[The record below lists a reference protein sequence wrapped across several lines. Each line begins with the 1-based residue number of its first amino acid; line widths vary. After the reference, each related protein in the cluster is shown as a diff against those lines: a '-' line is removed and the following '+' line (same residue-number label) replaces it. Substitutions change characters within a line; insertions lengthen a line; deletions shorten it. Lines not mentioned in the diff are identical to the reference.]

1 LVCHSIL
8 PLRDNRSNEAASA
21 EGKHSAESI
30 FGGQSP
36 LSTAPSS
43 PTSERDKPLP
53 TDGLNEMTDADL
65 EPVIRGLL
73 ELTRSQQRLNGP
85 DDELTSET
93 ALVAN
98 PSLGDTERVDDDDQS
113 VPRFAQSSRPASLS
127 QEAEESVAD
136 EPIVEESK
144 VEQHVIEAPIKG
156 ALVVEQ
162 PVVEQ
167 PVVEQPVVE
176 QPVVEQPV
184 VEQPVVEQP
193 VEEQPVEEQ
202 PVEEQPVEEQP
213 VVENPVVEEPIE
225 VKTPEEV
232 AQAESRDEEPQPP
245 SMPDLDTVMNDPP
258 ASPPKLEAQ
267 IDLPIQAQP
276 AVPIL
281 GDEDISILFPDQPS
295 AGSIDIPWMDLD
307 PTLSLQDIL
316 EAESLSEPLTA
327 AATSQP
333 VDLAEP
339 KESMQMLQ
347 PAQPTQSVHSVQVP
361 PNQPDPR
368 QTAIS
373 SSATA
378 SGLALPPQRAS
389 RPVTRLRKIAPALP
403 EKLPEPI
410 LQPSEN
416 GVRARGTAAAP
427 ASVSFAWSSDTCTW
441 TLLIYYSRCSGSAVP
456 TWSRRLNARYRKL
469 P

>member
-1 LVCHSIL
+1 MVCHSIL

-53 TDGLNEMTDADL
+53 TDGLNEMADADL

-167 PVVEQPVVE
+167 PAVK
-176 QPVVEQPV
+176 
-184 VEQPVVEQP
+184 
-193 VEEQPVEEQ
+193 Q

-281 GDEDISILFPDQPS
+281 GDEDISILFPDQPP

-316 EAESLSEPLTA
+316 EAESLSEPLAA

-427 ASVSFAWSSDTCTW
+427 VSVSFAWSSDTCTW

>member
-136 EPIVEESK
+136 EAIVEESK

-176 QPVVEQPV
+176 QPVA
-184 VEQPVVEQP
+184 
-193 VEEQPVEEQ
+193 
-202 PVEEQPVEEQP
+202 EQPVEEQP

-281 GDEDISILFPDQPS
+281 GDEDISILFPDQPP

-316 EAESLSEPLTA
+316 EAESLSEPLAA

>member
-1 LVCHSIL
+1 M
-8 PLRDNRSNEAASA
+8 N
-21 EGKHSAESI
+21 
-30 FGGQSP
+30 
-36 LSTAPSS
+36 
-43 PTSERDKPLP
+43 
-53 TDGLNEMTDADL
+53 GLDEMTDADL

-98 PSLGDTERVDDDDQS
+98 PSLGDAERVDDDDQS

-136 EPIVEESK
+136 ELIVDGSK
-144 VEQHVIEAPIKG
+144 VKQHVVEAPIKG
-156 ALVVEQ
+156 TLVVEQ

-167 PVVEQPVVE
+167 PVVEQPVVK

-193 VEEQPVEEQ
+193 VEEQPVT
-202 PVEEQPVEEQP
+202 EQP
-213 VVENPVVEEPIE
+213 VVEKPVIEEPIE

-276 AVPIL
+276 AAPIP

-333 VDLAEP
+333 VELAQP
-339 KESMQMLQ
+339 KESMQTSQ
-347 PAQPTQSVHSVQVP
+347 SAQPTQSVHSVQVP

-368 QTAIS
+368 QTTIS

-378 SGLALPPQRAS
+378 SGLALPAQRAS

-403 EKLPEPI
+403 EKLPGPI

-441 TLLIYYSRCSGSAVP
+441 TLLIYQSRCSGSAVP

>member
-1 LVCHSIL
+1 
-8 PLRDNRSNEAASA
+8 
-21 EGKHSAESI
+21 
-30 FGGQSP
+30 
-36 LSTAPSS
+36 
-43 PTSERDKPLP
+43 LP

-136 EPIVEESK
+136 EAIVEESK

-156 ALVVEQ
+156 AL
-162 PVVEQ
+162 
-167 PVVEQPVVE
+167 
-176 QPVVEQPV
+176 V

>member
-136 EPIVEESK
+136 EAIVEESK

-176 QPVVEQPV
+176 QPVA
-184 VEQPVVEQP
+184 
-193 VEEQPVEEQ
+193 
-202 PVEEQPVEEQP
+202 EQPVEEQP

-225 VKTPEEV
+225 IKTPEEV

>member
-1 LVCHSIL
+1 MVCHSIL

-73 ELTRSQQRLNGP
+73 ELTRSQQRLKGP

-93 ALVAN
+93 ALVAD

-113 VPRFAQSSRPASLS
+113 VPRYAQSSRPASLS

-136 EPIVEESK
+136 EVIVEESK
-144 VEQHVIEAPIKG
+144 VEQHVVEAPIKG
-156 ALVVEQ
+156 TLVVEQ
-162 PVVEQ
+162 PVA
-167 PVVEQPVVE
+167 
-176 QPVVEQPV
+176 
-184 VEQPVVEQP
+184 EQPVVEQP

-202 PVEEQPVEEQP
+202 PVVEKP
-213 VVENPVVEEPIE
+213 VVDDPIE

-276 AVPIL
+276 AAPIP

-295 AGSIDIPWMDLD
+295 AIDIPWMDLD

-327 AATSQP
+327 PATSQP
-333 VDLAEP
+333 VEFAQP
-339 KESMQMLQ
+339 KESMQMSQ

-378 SGLALPPQRAS
+378 SGLALPAQRAS

>member
-53 TDGLNEMTDADL
+53 TDGLNEMADADL

-176 QPVVEQPV
+176 QPVA
-184 VEQPVVEQP
+184 
-193 VEEQPVEEQ
+193 
-202 PVEEQPVEEQP
+202 EQPVEEQP

-225 VKTPEEV
+225 IKTPEEV

>member
-53 TDGLNEMTDADL
+53 TDGLNEMADADL

-136 EPIVEESK
+136 EAIVEESK

-176 QPVVEQPV
+176 QPVA
-184 VEQPVVEQP
+184 
-193 VEEQPVEEQ
+193 
-202 PVEEQPVEEQP
+202 EQPVEEQP

-225 VKTPEEV
+225 IKTPEEV

>member
-1 LVCHSIL
+1 M
-8 PLRDNRSNEAASA
+8 
-21 EGKHSAESI
+21 
-30 FGGQSP
+30 
-36 LSTAPSS
+36 STAPSS
-43 PTSERDKPLP
+43 PTSERDKSLP

-93 ALVAN
+93 ALVVN

-136 EPIVEESK
+136 EVIVEESK
-144 VEQHVIEAPIKG
+144 VEQHVVEAPIKG
-156 ALVVEQ
+156 TLVVEQ

-176 QPVVEQPV
+176 K
-184 VEQPVVEQP
+184 
-193 VEEQPVEEQ
+193 
-202 PVEEQPVEEQP
+202 
-213 VVENPVVEEPIE
+213 PVVEEPIE

-245 SMPDLDTVMNDPP
+245 SMPDLDTVMDDPP

-276 AVPIL
+276 AAPIL

-333 VDLAEP
+333 VELAQP
-339 KESMQMLQ
+339 KESMQMSQ
-347 PAQPTQSVHSVQVP
+347 PAQPTQSVQSVQVP

-378 SGLALPPQRAS
+378 SGLALPAQRAS

-416 GVRARGTAAAP
+416 GFRAKGTAAAP
-427 ASVSFAWSSDTCTW
+427 ASVSFAWSSDTCT
-441 TLLIYYSRCSGSAVP
+441 
-456 TWSRRLNARYRKL
+456 
-469 P
+469 

>member
-53 TDGLNEMTDADL
+53 TDGLNEMADADL

-136 EPIVEESK
+136 EAIVEESK

-167 PVVEQPVVE
+167 PAVEQPVV
-176 QPVVEQPV
+176 
-184 VEQPVVEQP
+184 
-193 VEEQPVEEQ
+193 EQ

-316 EAESLSEPLTA
+316 EAESLSEPLAA

-427 ASVSFAWSSDTCTW
+427 VSVSFAWSSDTCTW

>member
-1 LVCHSIL
+1 VVDDFRIWSATVSYHF
-8 PLRDNRSNEAASA
+8 DNRSNEAASA

-53 TDGLNEMTDADL
+53 TDGLNEMADADL

-136 EPIVEESK
+136 EAIVEESK

-176 QPVVEQPV
+176 QPVA
-184 VEQPVVEQP
+184 
-193 VEEQPVEEQ
+193 
-202 PVEEQPVEEQP
+202 EQPVEEQP

-225 VKTPEEV
+225 IKTPEEV

>member
-1 LVCHSIL
+1 
-8 PLRDNRSNEAASA
+8 
-21 EGKHSAESI
+21 
-30 FGGQSP
+30 
-36 LSTAPSS
+36 
-43 PTSERDKPLP
+43 
-53 TDGLNEMTDADL
+53 
-65 EPVIRGLL
+65 
-73 ELTRSQQRLNGP
+73 
-85 DDELTSET
+85 
-93 ALVAN
+93 
-98 PSLGDTERVDDDDQS
+98 
-113 VPRFAQSSRPASLS
+113 
-127 QEAEESVAD
+127 
-136 EPIVEESK
+136 
-144 VEQHVIEAPIKG
+144 
-156 ALVVEQ
+156 VEQ

-167 PVVEQPVVE
+167 PVV
-176 QPVVEQPV
+176 
-184 VEQPVVEQP
+184 
-193 VEEQPVEEQ
+193 EQPVEEQ

-339 KESMQMLQ
+339 KESMQILQ

-368 QTAIS
+368 QAAIS

-378 SGLALPPQRAS
+378 SGSALPPQRAS

>member
-136 EPIVEESK
+136 EAIVEESK

-176 QPVVEQPV
+176 QPVA
-184 VEQPVVEQP
+184 
-193 VEEQPVEEQ
+193 
-202 PVEEQPVEEQP
+202 EQPVEEQP

-225 VKTPEEV
+225 IKTPEEV

-427 ASVSFAWSSDTCTW
+427 VSVSFAWSSDTCTW